1 MTIRMSFAALLAL
14 GAAAFAAAGVDAR
27 PRPADTGANHSLD
40 SVNQPVIQHS
50 AFVLDLAAGP
60 DGIAPGERNRLDA
73 WFHSL
78 GLGYGDRIS
87 IDGGYAPEHARYDI
101 ARVAAEYGLLLT
113 DAAPVTAGAVQPGS
127 VRVIVSRSF
136 AFVPGCPQ
144 WRNSEGPSATSANYG
159 CAINSNLAAM
169 IADANDLVLGQAGS
183 AVGDA
188 AASAKAIKAYRDA
201 PPTGTKGL
209 TQSSTTQGS
218 H

>member
-1 MTIRMSFAALLAL
+1 MSKTSFAAFLAL
-14 GAAAFAAAGVDAR
+14 GTALTGAGAAGAR
-27 PRPADTGANHSLD
+27 PVAVEVNHSLD
-40 SVNQPVIQHS
+40 SVNQPVVQHS
-50 AFVLDLAAGP
+50 EFVLDLAAGP
-60 DGIAPGERNRLDA
+60 DGIAGGERNRLDA

-78 GLGYGDRIS
+78 GIGYGDRIS
-87 IDGGYAPEHARYDI
+87 VDGGYAPERARSDI
-101 ARVAAEYGLLLT
+101 ARVAAEYGLLLV
-113 DAAPVTAGAVQPGS
+113 DGAPVTAGPVQPGA

-144 WRNSEGPSATSANYG
+144 WHNSEGPSATSANYG
-159 CAINSNLAAM
+159 CATNSNLAAM
-169 IADANDLVLGQAGS
+169 IADPNDLVLGQAGS

-201 PPTGTKGL
+201 PPSGTKGL